1 MPKMLQELLSLLPG
15 ASVSG
20 PEQIAIS
27 SITADSRQVGPGALF
42 ICLPGHRV
50 DGHDYI
56 GQAADAG
63 AAAVLVERDVNIP
76 EGLTAIRVAD
86 TRQAVQTLA
95 PYFYD
100 YPGRQLRLI
109 GVTGTNGK
117 TTATHLI
124 RDILKAAGLKT
135 GLIGT
140 IHVMIGD
147 ESLPVANTTPDV
159 LDLQALLDRM
169 RTSGVTHVIMEVSS
183 HALELNRTAGCE
195 FDTAVFTNLTQDH
208 LDFHGTLDNYLRA
221 KAKLFLQLGG
231 GGAVKSGKNAV
242 INADDAA
249 APALTEA
256 CTVPVITYGTGQ
268 EGEIRA
274 DHIAVKAGG
283 ASFTVTCPQGVLPLS
298 LKITGLFNVYNTLAA
313 IGAALA
319 EGVDVATIKEA
330 LEKFTTVAGRFELV
344 DAGQPYAVIVDYAHT
359 PDGLENILRTARQ
372 FAEGRII
379 VVFGCGGD
387 RDKTKRPIMGR
398 LAAELGDIVLAT
410 SDNPRTEDPAA
421 ILADIETGIRAGLA
435 PDKTYEVIPDRRQA
449 ISRAIGMAADRDI
462 VIIAGK
468 GHETYQILKDKT
480 IAFDDRDVARA
491 MIKERR

>member
-15 ASVSG
+15 AVVSG
-20 PEQIAIS
+20 PAQIAIS
-27 SITADSRQVGPGALF
+27 SITADSRQAGPGALF

-56 GQAADAG
+56 CQAADAG
-63 AAAVLVERDVNIP
+63 AAAVLVERDVSIP
-76 EGLTAIRVAD
+76 AGLTAVRVAD
-86 TRQAVQTLA
+86 TRQAMQTLA

-117 TTATHLI
+117 TTTTHLI
-124 RDILKAAGLKT
+124 RDILTTAGLKT

-159 LDLQALLDRM
+159 LDLQSLLDRM

-183 HALELNRTAGCE
+183 HALELNRTVGCE

-221 KAKLFLQLGG
+221 KAKLFRQLGG
-231 GGAVKSGKNAV
+231 SGAVKSGKHAV
-242 INADDAA
+242 INIDDTA
-249 APALTEA
+249 APALTDA
-256 CTVPVITYGTGQ
+256 CAVPVITYGTNSGD
-268 EGEIRA
+268 IRA
-274 DHIAVKAGG
+274 DDIAVKAGG
-283 ASFTVTCPQGVLPLS
+283 ASFTVTCPQGVFPLS

-330 LEKFTTVAGRFELV
+330 LENFTTVAGRFELV

-387 RDKTKRPIMGR
+387 RDRTKRPIMGR

-435 PDKTYEVIPDRRQA
+435 HGKTYEVIPDRRQA
-449 ISRAIGMAADRDI
+449 ISRAIGMATDRDI